1 MPKFDFVL
9 FIVEEVYIMITIDSN
24 IWIYYIDPTT
34 NEHEHVQ
41 DYVEELI
48 RDEEVLSS
56 TIIWLEVS
64 HYLYK
69 TSSIHKEK
77 LGDTLSKLIRLSS
90 MRVVDFD
97 MELYFETIRLL
108 GEFRNDHR
116 IGGRD
121 ASIIAMMKKYKVKTI
136 VTHDRDFVRLADKGI
151 IQVLDPIPSQRK

>member
-1 MPKFDFVL
+1 
-9 FIVEEVYIMITIDSN
+9 MITVDSN
-24 IWIYYIDPTT
+24 IWIYYLDPTM
-34 NEHEHVQ
+34 NEHKLVLN
-41 DYVEELI
+41 YVEELI
-48 RDEEVLSS
+48 KDEEVLSS

-69 TSSIHKEK
+69 SSSIRKEK
-77 LGDTLSKLIRLSS
+77 LCETLRKLVRLSS
-90 MRVVDFD
+90 MRVIDFD
-97 MELYFETIRLL
+97 MELYFETIKVL
-108 GEFRNDHR
+108 GEFRDDHKIGFS